1 MPENNLPAKTKE
13 TIQKTKETSKIAKL
27 NKESVNEQFLE
38 FINETVTVTF
48 SGDTPEEVAKAIK
61 LLKSDEEPEEEVE
74 EHYQFSDRSAFNA
87 LTLGTPMLIESVEK
101 KNYLKDGKGNTR
113 KYMMR
118 RAAAKDAHLKNGEVE
133 KQGNFYVVKLKESN
147 DVEFHKEHI
156 QEEGRSQ
163 SRSISTSRVTEGS
176 SCGGGASCD
185 CGCGSTSTSP
195 RTKISFTQAK
205 KKLKEKINEIDMGIE
220 PGMAMSGWNQE
231 IIGKDGKAKP
241 KMKDKLSELTGDETT
256 ASIGDQKEDELK
268 KQGISLASFK
278 KKNYL

>member
-1 MPENNLPAKTKE
+1 
-13 TIQKTKETSKIAKL
+13 
-27 NKESVNEQFLE
+27 
-38 FINETVTVTF
+38 
-48 SGDTPEEVAKAIK
+48 
-61 LLKSDEEPEEEVE
+61 
-74 EHYQFSDRSAFNA
+74 
-87 LTLGTPMLIESVEK
+87 
-101 KNYLKDGKGNTR
+101 
-113 KYMMR
+113 MMR
-118 RAAAKDAHLKNGEVE
+118 RAAAKDAHIKNGEVE

-147 DVEFHKEHI
+147 DVEFHKEYI
-156 QEEGRSQ
+156 QEKR
-163 SRSISTSRVTEGS
+163 SRSHATDCDCSYCRDSSRVTEGS

-185 CGCGSTSTSP
+185 CGCRSTSS
-195 RTKISFTQAK
+195 RTKVSFSQAK

-268 KQGISLASFK
+268 KQGISLSTFK